1 MRNELYFT
9 TSPWFIL
16 ACLAVGAAYAYFLYQ
31 PKPFWSK
38 SLNVGLAFLRGF
50 LVSLLCFLL
59 MSPLVKTTQTTVDKP
74 KVVLAIDNS
83 ESMKNVPKAVL
94 AKAEELRQKLTA
106 AGLEVAVQTLNPND
120 ATENLSDLTFDQPST
135 DLSGLL
141 TGIKNNYEGRNLT
154 DVVLLTDGIVNQGLT
169 PTFNTYPFKVHSVG
183 VGDTLPKRDVA
194 IKNVVANNVAYLGNQ
209 FPVQAD
215 VAANGF
221 SGRATNVYLKQNGRI
236 LDRKNVAFG
245 QEDAF
250 EQVTFQVSSNT
261 NGTQHY
267 VVEVEPLAGEFTTRN
282 NQRDVYIDIVDGKE
296 KILLL
301 ALSSHPDVKAL
312 RTIIEKN
319 DNYELDVV
327 LFGSVNNW
335 ADLNYTKKYDL
346 VILHQLPDHFG
357 TGNDAI
363 QKFLQRDNTPLFI
376 VLGNQASAQSAS
388 RLNQVVRIN
397 APNGQTDKV
406 TARFNTAFKLLNLD
420 ADKLAVLEK
429 LPPLS
434 VPYGDYQLGAGGEVV
449 LFQNVGSVRTN
460 KPLLMINTSTTRK
473 AAVLA
478 GEGIWQW
485 RLEEYALNET
495 QVAVDELIQK
505 TIQLISVK
513 EDKRKFRVYPLNTD
527 LLIGDKVSF
536 ETEIYNDIYEK
547 TYGQSVKL
555 DITSENGKRQTYNYT
570 NADGSSRFE
579 LSGLTAGVYRYQAT
593 TSLNGGKQEQA
604 SGEFIIKDLQLEAL
618 NLTADFG
625 MLRQLA
631 TQTDGYFVKPAQ
643 MEQLIEK
650 LTSQKAPDRLDS
662 TEEMTELINRKWL
675 FFLLLL
681 LVSLEWGT
689 RKYQGSY

>member
-16 ACLAVGAAYAYFLYQ
+16 ACLAVGAVYAFLLYQ

-38 SLNVGLAFLRGF
+38 QLNAGLAFGRGL

-59 MSPLVKTTQTTVDKP
+59 LSPLVRTTQTTVDKP

-83 ESMKNVPKAVL
+83 ESMKNTPKTL
-94 AKAEELRQKLTA
+94 LTQLETLRQKLTE
-106 AGLEVAVQTLNPND
+106 AGLEVAVQTLDQNTTTD
-120 ATENLSDLTFDQPST
+120 NLADIKYNQGST
-135 DLSGLL
+135 DISGLL

-154 DVVLLTDGIVNQGLT
+154 DVILLTDGIVNQGLA
-169 PTFNTYPFKVHSVG
+169 PIFGTYPFKIHSVG
-183 VGDTLPKRDVA
+183 VGDTIPKRDVA
-194 IKNVVANNVAYLGNQ
+194 IKNVVANNIAYLGNV
-209 FPVQAD
+209 FPIQAD

-221 SGRATNVYLKQNGRI
+221 AGRTTNVALKQNGKV
-236 LDRKNVAFG
+236 LDRKSVAFG
-245 QEDAF
+245 QDAAF
-250 EQVTFQVSSNT
+250 QQVVFQVSSNAK
-261 NGTQHY
+261 GTQHY
-267 VVEVEPLAGEFTTRN
+267 VVEVEPLTGEYTTRN
-282 NQRDVYIDIVDGKE
+282 NQRDVYIDIIDGKE

-301 ALSSHPDVKAL
+301 ALSPHPDVKAL

-319 DNYELDVV
+319 ENYELDVV
-327 LFGSVNNW
+327 LFGSINNW

-346 VILHQLPDHFG
+346 IILHQLPDHFG

-376 VLGNQASAQSAS
+376 ILGNQASAQAAS
-388 RLNQVVRIN
+388 RLNQVVGIN

-420 ADKLAVLEK
+420 ADKLAMLEK

-434 VPYGDYQLGAGGEVV
+434 VPFGEYKLGAGSEVV

-460 KPLLMINTSTTRK
+460 KPLLIINTSTPRK

-485 RLEEYALNET
+485 RLEEYAINEI

-505 TIQLISVK
+505 TMQLISVK
-513 EDKRKFRVYPLNTD
+513 DDKRKFRVYPLNTD

-536 ETEIYNDIYEK
+536 ETEVYNDIYEK
-547 TYGQSVKL
+547 TYGQNVKL
-555 DITSENGKRQTYNYT
+555 DITNENGKRQTYTYT
-570 NADGSSRFE
+570 NAEGASKFE
-579 LSGLTAGVYRYQAT
+579 LSGLAAGVYRYQAT
-593 TSLNGGKQEQA
+593 TALNGGKTEEVT
-604 SGEFIIKDLQLEAL
+604 GEFIIKDLQLEAL

-631 TQTDGYFVKPAQ
+631 AQTDGSFVKPAQ
-643 MEQLIEK
+643 IQQLIDK
-650 LTSQKAPDRLDS
+650 LTTEKAPDRLDS

-681 LVSLEWGT
+681 LIAFEWGT